1 MNENVEKPYVQL
13 SGKDGNVFAIIGRV
27 RESLNKAGLRDK
39 AKEFTKLA
47 MSQHSYGDV
56 LILCNEYCDVG

>member
-1 MNENVEKPYVQL
+1 MENVEKPYVQL

-27 RESLNKAGLRDK
+27 RTALNKAGLRDE

-47 MSQHSYGDV
+47 MS
-56 LILCNEYCDVG
+56 

>member
-1 MNENVEKPYVQL
+1 MENVEKPYVQL

-47 MSQHSYGDV
+47 MSQGSYDDV
-56 LILCNEYCDVG
+56 LCLCSEYCDVG

>member
-1 MNENVEKPYVQL
+1 MENVEKPYVQL

-27 RESLNKAGLRDK
+27 KIALNKAGLRDK

-47 MSQHSYGDV
+47 ASQGSYGDV
-56 LILCNEYCDVG
+56 LDICSEYCDIG